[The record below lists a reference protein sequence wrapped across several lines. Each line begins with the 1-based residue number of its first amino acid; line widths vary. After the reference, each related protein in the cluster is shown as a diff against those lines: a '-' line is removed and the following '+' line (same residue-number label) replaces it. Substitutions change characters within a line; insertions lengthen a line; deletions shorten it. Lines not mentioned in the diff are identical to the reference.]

1 MLRLPTDWKVFFTLL
16 WGTVLGCHDG
26 QFPSGQIDI
35 PPTIAS
41 PELTAPIAD
50 INAASRVRLG
60 IETRI
65 SGDGSSDP
73 HNYAL
78 TYDWTCSEG
87 STSSASAFEIT
98 FWEIGTVE
106 CTLTVSSE
114 SGLSSTASVSIEV
127 HEDDAMWTV
136 MVFVNGDNDLEAA
149 GLGDINEMETVG
161 STPDVNIVVQFDRSP
176 EYSANDGNWDGA
188 RRFYIEPDEDETT
201 IGSPVV
207 TELGEVDSGDA
218 DTVVD
223 FVQWAVG
230 SYPAERYALVFWN
243 HGWGWSIT
251 PDRGPPD
258 DMERA
263 IPGWN
268 KGLSSDASTGNY
280 LSVAFGDFEA
290 VLQGATDA
298 IGNPLDLVG
307 IDACVMASWEIAHAA
322 APFAEVMVA
331 SQADEAWD
339 GWPYHTWLAD
349 LVEDPSMEA
358 DALGS
363 VITQRFNEIPDATL
377 SAVDLNSLYLLDEAI
392 DQLATTLLEDDDGTT
407 TYLNAASS
415 ALSFENY
422 TTERDLG
429 DLLSGIAARSP
440 TEGNAHQHASETLG
454 VLEGLV
460 IANFLHGNEVQGAT
474 GLTIHAP
481 TSADLSATYRSASWS
496 ADTLWDDFL
505 DAALT
510 P

>member
-16 WGTVLGCHDG
+16 WGGVFGCHGG
-26 QFPSGQIDI
+26 QLPSGQIDTL
-35 PPTIAS
+35 PSIAS

-50 INAASRVRLG
+50 IDAASRVRLG
-60 IETRI
+60 IESRI
-65 SGDGSSDP
+65 SGESSSDP
-73 HNYAL
+73 HDYPL
-78 TYDWTCSEG
+78 TYDWSCSEG
-87 STSSASAFEIT
+87 STSDTSVFEIT

-106 CTLTVSSE
+106 CTLVLSSE

-127 HEDDAMWTV
+127 HEDDAIWTV

-149 GLGDINEMETVG
+149 GLGDINEMESVG
-161 STPDVNIVVQFDRSP
+161 STPDVNVVVQFDRSP

-188 RRFYIEPDEDETT
+188 RRYYIEADEDDTT
-201 IGSPVV
+201 IGSAVV
-207 TELGEVDSGDA
+207 SELGAVDSGA
-218 DTVVD
+218 AETVVE
-223 FVQWAVG
+223 FVQWAVE

-243 HGWGWSIT
+243 HGWGWSLA
-251 PDRGPPD
+251 PEHGPFD
-258 DMERA
+258 DLEPPV
-263 IPGWN
+263 PGWS

-280 LSVAFGDFEA
+280 LSVALGDFEA
-290 VLQGATDA
+290 ALQGATDA
-298 IGNPLDLVG
+298 IGGSLDLLG
-307 IDACVMASWEIAHAA
+307 IDACVMASWEVAHVA

-349 LVEDPSMEA
+349 LIEDPNMA
-358 DALGS
+358 GDALGS
-363 VITQRFNEIPDATL
+363 VIAQRFNEIPDATL
-377 SAVDLNSLYLLDEAI
+377 SAVDLSTLNLLDEAI
-392 DQLATTLLEDDDGTT
+392 DQLAATLLDDDDGTT
-407 TYLNAASS
+407 VYLTAAVT
-415 ALSFENY
+415 ALSFESY

-429 DLLSGIAARSP
+429 NLLSGIAARSP
-440 TEGNAHQHASETLG
+440 TDGNAHQHASETLS

-481 TSADLSATYRSASWS
+481 TSADLSATYRSSSWA

-505 DAALT
+505 DAALA